1 MRMLLAA
8 ALAATVL
15 PAGAQEK
22 KKMPKIN
29 LPPDSVY
36 LLDSKT
42 LEGTAAPLKDYA
54 GKVALIVNLA
64 SR

>member
-1 MRMLLAA
+1 MRMLAA
-8 ALAATVL
+8 ALLAASIL
-15 PAGAQEK
+15 PAQAQE

-36 LLDSKT
+36 LLESKT